1 MTESA
6 DQTQAGIRSLLRQL
20 DNQKQ
25 KALEESFIELN
36 SNFQSIFSQ
45 IVPGGSAELK
55 LVKQDAENES

>member
-36 SNFQSIFSQ
+36 SNF
-45 IVPGGSAELK
+45 
-55 LVKQDAENES
+55 